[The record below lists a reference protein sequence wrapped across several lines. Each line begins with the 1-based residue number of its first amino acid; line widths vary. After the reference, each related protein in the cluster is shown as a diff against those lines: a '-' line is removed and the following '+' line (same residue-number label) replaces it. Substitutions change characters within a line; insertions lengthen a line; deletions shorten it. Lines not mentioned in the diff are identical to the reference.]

1 MSNVIVDRQPF
12 AKEMLPFVN
21 DVFLL
26 ASEEISRS
34 VLDPSGGGKGDIAR
48 KMISEVYKNR
58 GSTAPGIDR
67 LTIVGRKPEEEISWD
82 ADALGLE

>member
-67 LTIVGRKPEEEISWD
+67 LTIGGRKPEEEIS
-82 ADALGLE
+82 